1 MYFNIKIYFLI
12 FFKIFFILFFNS
24 LNAAE
29 FKNSIEDRKIDSYS
43 FLKDFISSDLIFI
56 SSLGLNTLEIFSGF
70 SDFDDGRFSFD
81 TIDNLP
87 KPKLTNEMKCLAEAI
102 YFEARGE
109 ALEGQ
114 YAVGEVIINR
124 VLSKDF
130 PNSVCGVISEG
141 ASRLNACQFS
151 YNCDGKLETITEQ
164 KIYERILK
172 LSQMLLEP
180 SARFLTGGATFYHS
194 KLVSPSWSKK
204 FIKTNE
210 IGNHVFYRLP

>member
-1 MYFNIKIYFLI
+1 MKIYFLI
-12 FFKIFFILFFNS
+12 FFKIFFILFFNTLYS
-24 LNAAE
+24 EEL
-29 FKNSIEDRKIDSYS
+29 KNSIEERKTDTYA
-43 FLKDFISSDLIFI
+43 FLQDFINSDLIFI
-56 SSLGLNTLEIFSGF
+56 SSLSQNALKNFSGF
-70 SDFDDGRFSFD
+70 SDLDEGKFSFE
-81 TIDNLP
+81 TIDSFP
-87 KPKLTNEMKCLAEAI
+87 KPRQTSEMKCLAEAI

-141 ASRLNACQFS
+141 ANRLNACQFS
-151 YNCDGKLETITEQ
+151 YNCDGKLETITEK

-180 SARFLTGGATFYHS
+180 SARFLTSGATFYHS

-204 FIKTNE
+204 FKKTNE
-210 IGNHVFYRLP
+210 IGNHVFYKLP

>member
-1 MYFNIKIYFLI
+1 MKIYFLI
-12 FFKIFFILFFNS
+12 FFKFFFILFFS
-24 LNAAE
+24 TLSSE
-29 FKNSIEDRKIDSYS
+29 EIKNSIEERKTDTNAILQD
-43 FLKDFISSDLIFI
+43 LINSDLIFI
-56 SSLGLNTLEIFSGF
+56 SSLGQNALKNFSGF
-70 SDFDDGRFSFD
+70 SDLDERKFSFE
-81 TIDNLP
+81 TIDNFS
-87 KPKLTNEMKCLAEAI
+87 KPRPTSEMKCLAEAI

-141 ASRLNACQFS
+141 ANRLNACQFS
-151 YNCDGKLETITEQ
+151 YNCDGKLETITEK

-180 SARFLTGGATFYHS
+180 SARFLTSGATFYHS

-210 IGNHVFYRLP
+210 IGNHVFYKLP

>member
-1 MYFNIKIYFLI
+1 MKIYFLI
-12 FFKIFFILFFNS
+12 FFKFFFILFFS
-24 LNAAE
+24 TLSSE
-29 FKNSIEDRKIDSYS
+29 EIKNSIEERKTDTNAILQD
-43 FLKDFISSDLIFI
+43 LINSDLIFI
-56 SSLGLNTLEIFSGF
+56 SSLGQNALKNFSGF
-70 SDFDDGRFSFD
+70 SDLDEGKFSFE
-81 TIDNLP
+81 TIDSFP
-87 KPKLTNEMKCLAEAI
+87 KPRPTSEMKCLAEAI

-141 ASRLNACQFS
+141 ANKLNACQFS
-151 YNCDGKLETITEQ
+151 YNCDGKLETITEK

-180 SARFLTGGATFYHS
+180 SAMFLTGGATFYHS

-210 IGNHVFYRLP
+210 IGNHVFYKLP